1 MRFEEVVL
9 TNLLKNEDF
18 CRKVIPHLKTEYF
31 KDHPDRI
38 LFKIVKDFVVEY
50 NKIPTREAVVIE
62 LGNISGL
69 KEREYEGTQDL
80 LTTIWEGDREPNNDW
95 LVSKTEKWCQ
105 DAAVYNSILSAVSI
119 IDGSSKLDVGSIPNM
134 LQEALGVSFSTSIGH
149 DLFDD
154 AESRYEFYHTK
165 EERLKCNIDWLNES
179 TGGGFPR
186 KTLNLILA
194 PTNSGK
200 TLLMCSMA
208 ADYVRLGYNVLYI
221 TLEMAEE
228 RIAERIDAN
237 LMMMD
242 IDEMKLLDK
251 AAFIRRMNKVRES
264 TPGKLVIKEYPT
276 ASAHSG
282 HFRHLVQELKTKKKF
297 KPDIIFVDYIGICL
311 SQRAGGDANSYTTL
325 KAVSEELRGLAAEF
339 NAVVVSSAQTNRN
352 GMGSNDLEMTDISD
366 STGQLMTADFIVAW
380 IRTEELDASK
390 NAMMK
395 ILKSRYGST
404 VDNKRSLVAVDYGKM
419 TVSSVN
425 GKMINDEGYI
435 APTKQEK
442 TGIDWSGTGM
452 KSGQKKD
459 YGSIK
464 F

>member
-1 MRFEEVVL
+1 M
-9 TNLLKNEDF
+9 
-18 CRKVIPHLKTEYF
+18 
-31 KDHPDRI
+31 
-38 LFKIVKDFVVEY
+38 
-50 NKIPTREAVVIE
+50 
-62 LGNISGL
+62 
-69 KEREYEGTQDL
+69 
-80 LTTIWEGDREPNNDW
+80 
-95 LVSKTEKWCQ
+95 
-105 DAAVYNSILSAVSI
+105 
-119 IDGSSKLDVGSIPNM
+119 
-134 LQEALGVSFSTSIGH
+134 
-149 DLFDD
+149 
-154 AESRYEFYHTK
+154 
-165 EERLKCNIDWLNES
+165 
-179 TGGGFPR
+179 
-186 KTLNLILA
+186 
-194 PTNSGK
+194 
-200 TLLMCSMA
+200 
-208 ADYVRLGYNVLYI
+208 
-221 TLEMAEE
+221 
-228 RIAERIDAN
+228 
-237 LMMMD
+237 
-242 IDEMKLLDK
+242 
-251 AAFIRRMNKVRES
+251 
-264 TPGKLVIKEYPT
+264 
-276 ASAHSG
+276 
-282 HFRHLVQELKTKKKF
+282 
-297 KPDIIFVDYIGICL
+297 DYIGICL